1 MKKYIQSYSV
11 IIIVFIIGLFSGWL
25 FFAGESSHKHK
36 EHKVAEKETQW
47 WTCSMHPQ
55 IRQQEP
61 GDCPICG
68 MDLIPASSGNE
79 GQDLSHISLSPSAV
93 ALANIQTTQ
102 VTKQEAEKELTMQ
115 GKVAVDERRTFSQTA
130 HFSGRIEKSFVNYIG
145 ERVRKGQKLAT
156 IYSPQLVTAQ
166 REYFEAK
173 KVKERNPQLLR
184 SAIEKLRLWKL
195 TDQQIEEIDRSGKVR
210 TEFDIKADI
219 SGVITKLNV
228 VEGDHIMEGQVM
240 YDVADLSRLWVK
252 FDAYESDLAWLKT
265 NDKITF
271 TVSSYPGQNFSTKI
285 DFIDPFINPKTRVA
299 SVRGSVYNKGGKL
312 KPEMFVTGKVM
323 AKLPVKDDVIVVP
336 KTAVL
341 WTGPRSIVYVK
352 VQGENQPTFEMRE
365 VVMGTELSNAY
376 IIKEGL
382 KQGEEVVTQG
392 TYTVDAAA
400 QLKGKPSMI
409 NPKKG
414 MDHDHMHMDMSKME
428 KHQKFGDDLVSEV
441 FRTQLQKAFQS
452 YIMLKDALV
461 ASDDHKTSELIN
473 DFEKSLEGVKMN
485 GVKGD
490 AHMYWMMTSKALK
503 GSLTE
508 MSNADNIDTQRRHF
522 VEVSKE
528 MINLITKLGLPKDQK
543 AYLMYCPM
551 ANDDLGAS
559 WLSNVKEVRNPYYGD
574 MMLKCGAVKE
584 EIQ

>member
-11 IIIVFIIGLFSGWL
+11 IILVFIIGLFSGWL
-25 FFAGESSHKHK
+25 IFSGESSHQHDHEENVSNTK
-36 EHKVAEKETQW
+36 EQI

-55 IRQQEP
+55 IRQKEP
-61 GDCPICG
+61 GNCPICG
-68 MDLIPASSGNE
+68 MKLIPASSGSD
-79 GQDLSHISLSPSAV
+79 GQDMSHISLSASAV

-102 VTKQEAEKELTMQ
+102 VSKQAAEKVLTMQ

-130 HFSGRIEKSFVNYIG
+130 HFSGRIEKSYVNYIG

-173 KVKERNPQLLR
+173 KVKDRNPQLLR

-195 TDQQIEEIDRSGKVR
+195 TDQQIKEIDQSGKVK

-252 FDAYESDLAWLKT
+252 FDAYESDLAWLKVG
-265 NDKITF
+265 DKINF
-271 TVSSYPGQNFSTKI
+271 SVSSYPGQNFGTKI

-299 SVRGSVYNKGGKL
+299 SIRGSVYNKGNKL
-312 KPEMFVTGKVM
+312 KPEMFVTGKLM
-323 AKLPVKDDVIVVP
+323 ATLPVKEDVIVVP
-336 KTAVL
+336 KSAVL

-352 VQGENQPTFEMRE
+352 VVGEKEPTFEMRE
-365 VVMGTELSNAY
+365 VVLGTELSNAY
-376 IIKEGL
+376 IIRNGL

-414 MDHDHMHMDMSKME
+414 MNHEQMDMTKMSHPEKFDKELISSTFSKQLE
-428 KHQKFGDDLVSEV
+428 K
-441 FRTQLQKAFQS
+441 AYQS
-452 YIMLKDALV
+452 YILVKDAFV
-461 ASDDHKTSELIN
+461 ASDDKKATELIN
-473 DFEKSLEGVKMN
+473 DLSENIEAIKMS

-490 AHMYWMMTSKALK
+490 AHMYWMMSSKQLK
-503 GSLTE
+503 VGLSE
-508 MSNADNIDTQRRHF
+508 MINADNIDTRRRHF
-522 VEVSKE
+522 VSVSKE
-528 MINLITKLGLPKDQK
+528 MTNLISKLGLPEGEKV
-543 AYLMYCPM
+543 YLMYCPM

-574 MMLKCGAVKE
+574 MMLKCGDLKK